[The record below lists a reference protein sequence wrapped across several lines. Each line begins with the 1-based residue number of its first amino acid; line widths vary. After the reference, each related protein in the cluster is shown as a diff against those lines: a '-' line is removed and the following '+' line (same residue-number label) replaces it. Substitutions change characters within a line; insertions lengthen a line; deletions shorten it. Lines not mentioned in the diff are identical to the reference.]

1 MSSTRIL
8 LVDDEVHFANTMK
21 KVLENRGYSVTALN
35 SGDSAVS
42 TLKEDSN
49 YDVMIL
55 DLKMPGMDGIATLK
69 ELKKQNLSIKTLVL
83 TGHGDIGTALEATK
97 MGASDYLTKPCEIQE
112 LEEKLQKIGGE
123 TAGKKQS
130 FLGKI
135 LGKK

>member
-130 FLGKI
+130 ILGRI